1 MKILLE
7 SLTAI
12 ALAASACG
20 FAQAQAKPPSHGVSA
35 GMSGSDV
42 SGQVRLVEGKSGKA
56 TRDRS
61 GVVFW
66 LEPASGIKP
75 TGLTSNRTMYRMVQ
89 HNKQFEPHLL
99 VVPLGS
105 VVAFPNLDPW
115 FHNVFSLYRGKRFD
129 LGLYEAGA
137 QKAVRF
143 DRPGASYIFCNIHP
157 EMMAVVLALDTRFYA
172 VSNSFGDWS
181 IPNVPPGRYKLHVW
195 YENATPETLNA
206 LESELAIGSDH
217 AVVRKMTVVF
227 TPHNWLH
234 HPNLY
239 GHQYD
244 PKGLTPTY

>member
-1 MKILLE
+1 MKILFA
-7 SLTAI
+7 SLAAI
-12 ALAASACG
+12 AIAASACL
-20 FAQAQAKPPSHGVSA
+20 AQAQAPPNEPSA
-35 GMSGSDV
+35 GKSGSAV

-56 TRDRS
+56 TKDRS
-61 GVVFW
+61 GVVVW
-66 LEPASGIKP
+66 LEPANGVKP
-75 TGLTSNRTMYRMVQ
+75 ANVSASRTIYRMVQ

-129 LGLYEAGA
+129 LGLYEAGS

-143 DRPGASYIFCNIHP
+143 DRLGASYIFCNIHP
-157 EMMAVVLALDTRFYA
+157 EMMAVVLTVDTPFYT
-172 VSNSFGDWS
+172 VSNSAGDWS
-181 IPNVPPGRYKLHVW
+181 IASVPSGRYKLHVW
-195 YENATPETLNA
+195 YENATPESLHA
-206 LESELAIGSDH
+206 LESELEVGNNK
-217 AVVRKMTVVF
+217 AVARNITLVF
-227 TPHNWLH
+227 TQHEWLH